1 MAVLNLS
8 FKISEMLYI
17 GHKNPDTDSICS
29 ALATAELFGGE
40 AGMTS
45 AELSPE
51 SAFVLNKFG
60 FSAPQYVENLAGKE
74 IVLVDFNQK
83 SQGQAGIEEAN
94 IQGII
99 DHHATGADI
108 AFNSQ
113 PILIRIE
120 PIGSTCS
127 VITKMAEEMELEI
140 SPKLA
145 GLLLAGIVS
154 DTLALRS
161 PTTTDDDREIAQY
174 LQELSGVKDLTAL
187 LKEML
192 KAKSDLSKKNAI
204 EILNLDYKIFDY
216 NQKVG
221 IGVAE
226 TVTPEDLIIRKDE
239 LLAGLRE
246 MKAKDHLAYIYFVI
260 VDVLNEHSEMLIL
273 GQDELALAQKA
284 FNGKVKNDF
293 MDLGNRISRKKQIAP
308 EIQSQL

>member
-1 MAVLNLS
+1 
-8 FKISEMLYI
+8 MLYI

-29 ALATAELFGGE
+29 ALAAAEIFGGE
-40 AGMTS
+40 AGMTA
-45 AELSPE
+45 AELAPE
-51 SAFVLNKFG
+51 ATFVIQKFAFT
-60 FSAPQYVENLAGKE
+60 APRYVENLVGKE
-74 IVLVDFNQK
+74 VVLLDFNQK
-83 SQGQAGIEEAN
+83 SQGQTGIEMAN

-99 DHHATGADI
+99 DHHAIGADI
-108 AFNSQ
+108 AFNAQ

-127 VITKMAEEMELEI
+127 IITKMAEEMELDI

-161 PTTTDDDREIAQY
+161 PTTTEDDREIAQY
-174 LQELSGVKDLTAL
+174 LQELSGIKDITAL

-192 KAKSDLSKKNAI
+192 KAKSDLSQKNAV

-216 NQKVG
+216 NAKVG

-226 TVTPEDLIIRKDE
+226 TVSPEELVARKAE
-239 LLAGLRE
+239 LLTGLRE
-246 MKAKDHLAYIYFVI
+246 MKQRDGLQYIYFVI

-273 GQDELALAQKA
+273 GEDELSLAKKA
-284 FNGKVKNDF
+284 FNGKVENDF

-308 EIQSQL
+308 TIQESL